1 MRTVKEDTIVCTL
14 WQAVGEGLKS
24 SHQELS
30 SRALIKS
37 SPLPPRLHKIL
48 VSSSTVNA
56 Y

>member
-1 MRTVKEDTIVCTL
+1 MRDED
-14 WQAVGEGLKS
+14 GERGYYSMHALAGGWGGPE
-24 SHQELS
+24 ELT